1 MFWCAVVTIMCSNVF
16 KMPGFKKPKYNFHSS
31 GFLLACL
38 SGPNAQLL
46 YRIASGD
53 PQGHFVISKEG
64 QLQTKKALDRETQS
78 FYNLVI
84 TVNDL
89 APPPMTRF
97 TSTAQ
102 VSVILLDVNDCP
114 PTFTSQKMTYI
125 QENTPVDTV
134 VFIAQATDADSGPNS
149 YVEYSLKGPFGNKF
163 SIGTIDGDVR
173 LVGELDRE
181 ELSNYTLTVVATDK
195 GEPSLSSTMDVTMIV
210 LDVNDNTPSFSQN
223 IYDIEIEENTLTG
236 TDVIQVFASDA
247 DEGTNGQIRFSISG
261 GNINSDFRIDLVT
274 GVISVA
280 KQLDRETRS
289 SYSLVVQAADRGS
302 SPRVDQATVN
312 IVLLDVNDCSP
323 VFELSP
329 YTVNIQENLENLPKN
344 ILQVGVFAFSPV
356 NTLSSLNDVNIH
368 RQTGLPE

>member
-1 MFWCAVVTIMCSNVF
+1 MF
-16 KMPGFKKPKYNFHSS
+16 P
-31 GFLLACL
+31 
-38 SGPNAQLL
+38 GPNAQLF

-53 PQGHFVISKEG
+53 PQGHFLITNEG
-64 QLQTKKALDRETQS
+64 ILRTQKTLDRETQS

-84 TVNDL
+84 TANDL

-114 PTFTSQKMTYI
+114 PAFTSQKMTYI

-134 VFIAQATDADSGPNS
+134 VFAVHASDSDSGPNS
-149 YVEYSLKGPFGNKF
+149 YVEYSLRGPFSNKF
-163 SIGTIDGDVR
+163 SVGTIDGDVR

-195 GEPSLSSTMDVTMIV
+195 GEPPLSSTMDVTIVV

-223 IYDIEIEENTLTG
+223 IYDIEIEENILTG
-236 TDVIQVFASDA
+236 TDIVQVFATDA

-261 GNINSDFRIDLVT
+261 GNANTDFRIDSVT
-274 GVISVA
+274 GAISVA
-280 KQLDRETRS
+280 RQLDREARS
-289 SYSLVVQAADRGS
+289 SYSLLVQATDRGS
-302 SPRVDQATVN
+302 SPRTDQTTVN
-312 IVLLDVNDCSP
+312 IVLLDVNDCAP

-329 YTVNIQENLENLPKN
+329 YTVRVQENLENLPTN
-344 ILQVGVFAFSPV
+344 VLQVGVFVFCTS
-356 NTLSSLNDVNIH
+356 DVIRTH
-368 RQTGLPE
+368 EAAPQTSRFE

>member
-1 MFWCAVVTIMCSNVF
+1 M
-16 KMPGFKKPKYNFHSS
+16 
-31 GFLLACL
+31 
-38 SGPNAQLL
+38 
-46 YRIASGD
+46 
-53 PQGHFVISKEG
+53 
-64 QLQTKKALDRETQS
+64 ALDRETQS

-114 PTFTSQKMTYI
+114 PTFTSQKVTYI

-134 VFIAQATDADSGPNS
+134 VFAVHASDSDSGPNS
-149 YVEYSLKGPFGNKF
+149 YVEYSLRGPFSNKF
-163 SIGTIDGDVR
+163 SVGTIDGDVR

-195 GEPSLSSTMDVTMIV
+195 GEPPLSSTMDVTMLV

-236 TDVIQVFASDA
+236 TDVIQVFATDA

-261 GNINSDFRIDLVT
+261 GNANTDFRIDSVT
-274 GVISVA
+274 GAISVA
-280 KQLDRETRS
+280 RQLDREARS
-289 SYSLVVQAADRGS
+289 SYSLLVQASDRGS
-302 SPRVDQATVN
+302 SPRMDQATVN
-312 IVLLDVNDCSP
+312 IVLLDVNDCAP
-323 VFELSP
+323 IFELSP
-329 YTVNIQENLENLPKN
+329 YTVRVQENLENLPTS
-344 ILQVGVFAFSPV
+344 ILQVAVFVFRTSGVIRKG
-356 NTLSSLNDVNIH
+356 SSTNQPL
-368 RQTGLPE
+368 

>member
-1 MFWCAVVTIMCSNVF
+1 MF
-16 KMPGFKKPKYNFHSS
+16 P
-31 GFLLACL
+31 
-38 SGPNAQLL
+38 GPNAQLF
-46 YRIASGD
+46 YTIASGD
-53 PQGHFVISKEG
+53 PQGHFTI
-64 QLQTKKALDRETQS
+64 TKDGVLKTHKALDRETQS

-89 APPPMTRF
+89 APAPATRF

-134 VFIAQATDADSGPNS
+134 VFAVHASDSDSGPNS
-149 YVEYSLKGPFGNKF
+149 YVEYSLRGPFSNKF
-163 SIGTIDGDVR
+163 SVGTIDGDVR

-195 GEPSLSSTMDVTMIV
+195 GDPPLSSTMDVTMVV

-236 TDVIQVFASDA
+236 TDVIQVFATDA
-247 DEGTNGQIRFSISG
+247 DEGTNGQIRFSIPG
-261 GNINSDFRIDLVT
+261 GNANSDFRIDSVT

-280 KQLDRETRS
+280 KQLDREARS
-289 SYSLVVQAADRGS
+289 AYSLAVQAADRGS
-302 SPRVDQATVN
+302 SPRTDQATVN

-329 YTVNIQENLENLPKN
+329 YTIGVQENSENLPTN
-344 ILQVGVFAFSPV
+344 ILQVGVCDP
-356 NTLSSLNDVNIH
+356 
-368 RQTGLPE
+368 P

>member
-1 MFWCAVVTIMCSNVF
+1 MSLLL
-16 KMPGFKKPKYNFHSS
+16 SS
-31 GFLLACL
+31 DSLLVCFP
-38 SGPNAQLL
+38 GPNAQLV

-53 PQGHFVISKEG
+53 PQSHFVISKEG
-64 QLQTKKALDRETQS
+64 VLQTRKALDREIQS

-89 APPPMTRF
+89 PPPPMIRF

-102 VSVILLDVNDCP
+102 VSIILLDVNDCP
-114 PTFTSQKMTYI
+114 PTFTSQRMTYI

-134 VFIAQATDADSGPNS
+134 VFNAKAMDADSGPNS

-195 GEPSLSSTMDVTMIV
+195 GEPPLSSTMDVTMMV

-261 GNINSDFRIDLVT
+261 GNTNSDFRIDSVT
-274 GVISVA
+274 GAISVA
-280 KQLDRETRS
+280 KQLDREERS

-302 SPRVDQATVN
+302 SPRVDRATVN

-323 VFELSP
+323 MFELSP
-329 YTVNIQENLENLPKN
+329 YTVNAQENLENLPKN
-344 ILQVGVFAFSPV
+344 ILQVSVFVFLFFV
-356 NTLSSLNDVNIH
+356 EIFNDI
-368 RQTGLPE
+368 

>member
-1 MFWCAVVTIMCSNVF
+1 M
-16 KMPGFKKPKYNFHSS
+16 
-31 GFLLACL
+31 
-38 SGPNAQLL
+38 
-46 YRIASGD
+46 
-53 PQGHFVISKEG
+53 
-64 QLQTKKALDRETQS
+64 DRETQS

-89 APPPMTRF
+89 APPPMTCF

-134 VFIAQATDADSGPNS
+134 VFAVHASDSDSGPNS
-149 YVEYSLKGPFGNKF
+149 YVEYSLRGPFSEKF

-195 GEPSLSSTMDVTMIV
+195 GDPPLSSTMDVMMVV

-223 IYDIEIEENTLTG
+223 IYDIEIGENTLTG
-236 TDVIQVFASDA
+236 TDVIQVFATDA

-261 GNINSDFRIDLVT
+261 GNTNMDFRIDSVT
-274 GVISVA
+274 GAISVA
-280 KQLDRETRS
+280 RQLDREARS
-289 SYSLVVQAADRGS
+289 SYSLLVQAADRGS
-302 SPRVDQATVN
+302 SPRTDQATVN
-312 IVLLDVNDCSP
+312 IVLLDVNDCAP

-329 YTVNIQENLENLPKN
+329 YSVSIQENLENLPTN
-344 ILQVGVFAFSPV
+344 VLQVGVFWFLYP
-356 NTLSSLNDVNIH
+356 
-368 RQTGLPE
+368 

>member
-1 MFWCAVVTIMCSNVF
+1 M
-16 KMPGFKKPKYNFHSS
+16 SS
-31 GFLLACL
+31 DSFSSCL
-38 SGPNAQLL
+38 PGPNAQLL

-53 PQGHFVISKEG
+53 PQNHFVISKEG
-64 QLQTKKALDRETQS
+64 VLQTKKVLDREVQS

-89 APPPMTRF
+89 APAPMTRF

-102 VSVILLDVNDCP
+102 VSIILLDVNDCP
-114 PTFTSQKMTYI
+114 PTFTSQRMTYI

-134 VFIAQATDADSGPNS
+134 VFTAQAMDADSGPNS

-195 GEPSLSSTMDVTMIV
+195 GEPPLSSTMDVTMMV

-261 GNINSDFRIDLVT
+261 GNTNSDFRIDSVT

-280 KQLDRETRS
+280 KQLDREERS

-323 VFELSP
+323 EFELSP
-329 YTVNIQENLENLPKN
+329 YTVNVQENLENLPKN
-344 ILQVGVFAFSPV
+344 ILQVCFSFLKQLDV
-356 NTLSSLNDVNIH
+356 VNIH
-368 RQTGLPE
+368 RQTS

>member
-1 MFWCAVVTIMCSNVF
+1 MV
-16 KMPGFKKPKYNFHSS
+16 
-31 GFLLACL
+31 
-38 SGPNAQLL
+38 
-46 YRIASGD
+46 
-53 PQGHFVISKEG
+53 
-64 QLQTKKALDRETQS
+64 
-78 FYNLVI
+78 

-134 VFIAQATDADSGPNS
+134 VFVVHASDSDSGPNS
-149 YVEYSLKGPFGNKF
+149 YVEYSLRGAFSNKF
-163 SIGTIDGDVR
+163 SVGTIDGDVR

-195 GEPSLSSTMDVTMIV
+195 GEPPLSSTMDVTMVV

-236 TDVIQVFASDA
+236 TDVIQVFATDA

-261 GNINSDFRIDLVT
+261 GNANTDFRIDSVT
-274 GVISVA
+274 GAISVA
-280 KQLDRETRS
+280 RQLDREARS
-289 SYSLVVQAADRGS
+289 SYSLLVQASDRGS
-302 SPRVDQATVN
+302 SPRTDQATVN
-312 IVLLDVNDCSP
+312 IVLLDVNDCTP
-323 VFELSP
+323 LFELSP
-329 YTVNIQENLENLPKN
+329 YTVRVQENLEDLPTKV
-344 ILQVGVFAFSPV
+344 LQVGVFCFSTSVVMRTHKAAPQPV
-356 NTLSSLNDVNIH
+356 ALKDLL
-368 RQTGLPE
+368 RP

>member
-1 MFWCAVVTIMCSNVF
+1 M
-16 KMPGFKKPKYNFHSS
+16 
-31 GFLLACL
+31 
-38 SGPNAQLL
+38 

-53 PQGHFVISKEG
+53 PQSHFAVTTEG
-64 QLQTKKALDRETQS
+64 VLSTQKALDRESQS
-78 FYNLVI
+78 FYNLVV

-102 VSVILLDVNDCP
+102 VSVILLDVNDCA
-114 PTFTSQKMTYI
+114 PTFTSQKTTYI

-134 VFIAQATDADSGPNS
+134 VFAVHAADSDSGPNS
-149 YVEYSLKGPFGNKF
+149 YVEYSLRGPFSNKF

-195 GEPSLSSTMDVTMIV
+195 GEPPLSSTMEVSVVV

-236 TDVIQVFASDA
+236 TDVIQVFATDA
-247 DEGTNGQIRFSISG
+247 DEGTNGQIRFSVPG
-261 GNINSDFRIDLVT
+261 GNANSDFRVDSVT

-280 KQLDRETRS
+280 KPLDREARS
-289 SYSLVVQAADRGS
+289 SYSLVVQATDRGS
-302 SPRVDQATVN
+302 SPRTDQATVN
-312 IVLLDVNDCSP
+312 IVLLDVNDCAP

-329 YTVNIQENLENLPKN
+329 YTIGVQENLENLPTS
-344 ILQVGVFAFSPV
+344 ILQVRCHQNS
-356 NTLSSLNDVNIH
+356 
-368 RQTGLPE
+368 

>member
-1 MFWCAVVTIMCSNVF
+1 MWCF
-16 KMPGFKKPKYNFHSS
+16 
-31 GFLLACL
+31 
-38 SGPNAQLL
+38 SGPNAELR
-46 YRIASGD
+46 YTIASGD
-53 PQGHFVISKEG
+53 PQSQFTITDTGV
-64 QLQTKKALDRETQS
+64 LQTKKPLDRETQS

-102 VSVILLDVNDCP
+102 VSIILLDVNDCP
-114 PTFTSQKMTYI
+114 PTFTSQSTAYI

-134 VFIAQATDADSGPNS
+134 VFSALATDADSGPNS

-163 SIGTIDGDVR
+163 SIGNIDGGVI

-181 ELSNYTLTVVATDK
+181 EMANYSLIIMATDK
-195 GEPSLSSTMDVTMIV
+195 GDPPLSSTMEVTMMV

-236 TDVIQVFASDA
+236 TDVLRVFASDA
-247 DEGTNGQIRFSISG
+247 DEGTNGQIRFSIAG
-261 GNINSDFRIDLVT
+261 GNLNSDFRIDSVT

-280 KQLDRETRS
+280 KLLDRETRS
-289 SYSLVVQAADRGS
+289 SYSLTVQASDRGS
-302 SPRVDQATVN
+302 SSRVDRATVN
-312 IVLLDVNDCSP
+312 IVLLDVNDRSP

-329 YTVNIQENLENLPKN
+329 YTVSVQENLGNLPKN
-344 ILQVGVFAFSPV
+344 ILQASTPHSCSFRVRP
-356 NTLSSLNDVNIH
+356 LQ
-368 RQTGLPE
+368 R

>member
-1 MFWCAVVTIMCSNVF
+1 M
-16 KMPGFKKPKYNFHSS
+16 
-31 GFLLACL
+31 LLF
-38 SGPNAQLL
+38 SGPNAQLF

-53 PQGHFVISKEG
+53 PQGHFLI
-64 QLQTKKALDRETQS
+64 TKDGNLRTQKALDRETQS

-134 VFIAQATDADSGPNS
+134 VLAVHASDSDSGPNS
-149 YVEYSLKGPFGNKF
+149 YVEYSLHGPFSNKF

-181 ELSNYTLTVVATDK
+181 EISNYTLTVVATDK
-195 GEPSLSSTMDVTMIV
+195 GEPPLSSTMDVTMVV
-210 LDVNDNTPSFSQN
+210 LDINDNTPSFSQN

-236 TDVIQVFASDA
+236 TDVIQVFATDA

-261 GNINSDFRIDLVT
+261 SNTDFRIDSVT
-274 GVISVA
+274 GMISVA
-280 KQLDRETRS
+280 RQLDREARS
-289 SYSLVVQAADRGS
+289 SYSLLVQATDRGS
-302 SPRVDQATVN
+302 SPRMDQATVN
-312 IVLLDVNDCSP
+312 IVLLDVNDCAP

-329 YTVNIQENLENLPKN
+329 YTVRVQENLENLPTN
-344 ILQVGVFAFSPV
+344 VLQVGVFVFCNSGVIRTHKAAP
-356 NTLSSLNDVNIH
+356 
-368 RQTGLPE
+368 QTSHVE

>member
-1 MFWCAVVTIMCSNVF
+1 M
-16 KMPGFKKPKYNFHSS
+16 
-31 GFLLACL
+31 L

-46 YRIASGD
+46 YSIASGD
-53 PQGHFVISKEG
+53 SQGHFTITKEG
-64 QLQTKKALDRETQS
+64 VLQTRKALDRETQS

-102 VSVILLDVNDCP
+102 VSVILLDVNDCS

-134 VFIAQATDADSGPNS
+134 VFVAQATDADSGPNS
-149 YVEYSLKGPFGNKF
+149 YVEYSLRGPFGSKF
-163 SIGTIDGDVR
+163 SIGTIDGNVR

-195 GEPSLSSTMDVTMIV
+195 GEPPLSSTMDVTMIV

-236 TDVIQVFASDA
+236 TDIIQVFASDA
-247 DEGTNGQIRFSISG
+247 DEGTNGQIRFTMSG
-261 GNINSDFRIDLVT
+261 GNSDFRIDSVT

-289 SYSLVVQAADRGS
+289 LYSLVVQASDRGS
-302 SPRVDQATVN
+302 TPRVDRATVN

-323 VFELSP
+323 EFELSP
-329 YTVNIQENLENLPKN
+329 YTVSVQENLEDLPRN
-344 ILQVGVFAFSPV
+344 ILQVSMFG
-356 NTLSSLNDVNIH
+356 LSH
-368 RQTGLPE
+368 

>member
-1 MFWCAVVTIMCSNVF
+1 LPSDYSFF
-16 KMPGFKKPKYNFHSS
+16 P
-31 GFLLACL
+31 
-38 SGPNAQLL
+38 GPNAQLH
-46 YRIASGD
+46 YSIASGD
-53 PQGHFVISKEG
+53 SQGHFVIGEDG
-64 QLQTKKALDRETQS
+64 VLQTRKTLDRENQS

-114 PTFTSQKMTYI
+114 PTFTSRRVTYI

-134 VFIAQATDADSGPNS
+134 VFTARAVDADSGPNS

-163 SIGTIDGDVR
+163 SIGAIDGDVR

-181 ELSNYTLTVVATDK
+181 ELSNYTLTIVATDK
-195 GEPSLSSTMDVTMIV
+195 GEPPLSSTMDVTVTV

-236 TDVIQVFASDA
+236 IDVVQVFAGDA

-261 GNINSDFRIDLVT
+261 GNANSDFRIDSVT
-274 GVISVA
+274 GAISVA
-280 KQLDRETRS
+280 KQLDREARS

-302 SPRVDQATVN
+302 SPRADRATVN
-312 IVLLDVNDCSP
+312 VVLLDVNDRSP
-323 VFELSP
+323 EFELSP
-329 YTVNIQENLENLPKN
+329 YTVNVQENFEDLPKN
-344 ILQVGVFAFSPV
+344 ILQVSTLCFFSRR
-356 NTLSSLNDVNIH
+356 DVGNIH
-368 RQTGLPE
+368 RRDSLSE